1 VLHLK
6 KRDGIPFS
14 VSVTALSEFDENSNV
29 VFIYRIVQDIS
40 RIIVQNDLQKYALTG
55 SVVIPEEKTRQAIR
69 NVSGKR
75 NCFF

>member
-1 VLHLK
+1 MLHLK

-55 SVVIPEEKTRQAIR
+55 SFVIPEEKTRQAIR